1 MRQVILWVGLV
12 SWCVFVGRA
21 QALEPPFELSEW
33 ATAYLTES
41 HAIDA
46 ETPLLAAGQPGL
58 DAVMAFAKAQKLI
71 DDTLVRQKID
81 RLAGQ
86 RDAWASGLFWH
97 RDLDAALAE
106 AEASGRPILSLRLL
120 GRLDNDLSCA
130 NSRFFRTALY
140 ANQAIADYLRDHY
153 VLHWES
159 VRPVPVMTIEFG
171 DGRTLRRTITG
182 NSFHYVLDPRGR
194 MVDVLPGL
202 YNPVVFQELLQRAE
216 SFAQGSG
223 GIDSDADFRRLL
235 TEFHTEASQQLSLT
249 ESMLLAAATPALP
262 DSAVWVE
269 EPANAF
275 AADRLTIGKSVVE
288 VAPLAAFQGIAVR
301 DLPDDDATWDT
312 LAAAYRDSSALDET
326 SRALFF
332 EKEGRA
338 AQANEIT
345 VAKRRMEDPAIAALR
360 RFEDSL
366 ARDTAMNEHRLHRQF
381 HIYVTQG
388 GETDDLEA
396 LTRYIYA
403 ELFLAP
409 INDPWY
415 GLNPPD
421 AYSALDGR
429 GEWVEVDR

>member
-1 MRQVILWVGLV
+1 MSL
-12 SWCVFVGRA
+12 CVFAGRA
-21 QALEPPFELSEW
+21 SGLEPPFELSEW

-41 HAIDA
+41 HSIDA
-46 ETPLLAAGQPGL
+46 EAPLLTAGQPGL
-58 DAVMAFAKAQKLI
+58 DAVMAFAKAQGLI
-71 DDTLVRQKID
+71 DDAVARQKID

-120 GRLDNDLSCA
+120 GRLDDDLSCA

-140 ANQAIADYLRDHY
+140 ANQIIADYLRDHY

-182 NSFHYVLDPRGR
+182 NSFHYVLDPQGR

-202 YNPVVFQELLQRAE
+202 YNAVVFKRLLERAE
-216 SFAQGSG
+216 TFARGS
-223 GIDSDADFRRLL
+223 DNTESHTDFRQRLI
-235 TEFHTEASQQLSLT
+235 EFHASASQQMSIT
-249 ESMLLAAATPALP
+249 ESMLLAATPVVLS

-269 EPANAF
+269 QPANAV
-275 AADRLTIGKSVVE
+275 AADRLTIGKSTVE
-288 VAPLAAFQGIAVR
+288 MVPLTAFQGVAAR
-301 DLPDDDATWDT
+301 DLPDGDPAWDA
-312 LAAAYRDSSALDET
+312 LAAGYRKSSSLDET
-326 SRALFF
+326 SRDLFF
-332 EKEGRA
+332 EKESSA

-345 VAKRRMEDPAIAALR
+345 FAKSRAEDPAFAALR
-360 RFEDSL
+360 QFEGSL
-366 ARDTAMNEHRLHRQF
+366 ARDTALNEHRLHRRF
-381 HIYVTQG
+381 HEYVIQDG
-388 GETDDLEA
+388 KTDDLDA
-396 LTRYIYA
+396 LTRYVYA

-409 INDPWY
+409 IDDPWY

-429 GEWVEVDR
+429 GEWGEMNR